1 MAAEASL
8 LDSYD
13 AAFAQEENNTLTT
26 VNLVRCRCRCINA
39 ADVSISIAI

>member
-26 VNLVRCRCRCINA
+26 VNLVRCRCINA